1 MSNPFEWQDEI
12 AAERRMDA
20 QEMRQAMQEVNLLTI
35 LKISADNRESLRP
48 QDVDRV
54 MTQADDCGVLDRFR
68 EWLLSAKTF
77 THGTRTAIEEWP
89 AP

>member
-20 QEMRQAMQEVNLLTI
+20 QEMRQAMQEINLLTI

-54 MTQADDCGVLDRFR
+54 MTQADECGVLDRFR
-68 EWLLSAKTF
+68 KWLLSAKTF
-77 THGTRTAIEEWP
+77 THGTRAAIEEWP

>member
-20 QEMRQAMQEVNLLTI
+20 QEMRQAMQEINLLTI

-54 MTQADDCGVLDRFR
+54 MTQAEDCGVLDRFR
-68 EWLLSAKTF
+68 NWLLSSKTF
-77 THGTRTAIEEWP
+77 THGTRAAIEEWP
-89 AP
+89 EP